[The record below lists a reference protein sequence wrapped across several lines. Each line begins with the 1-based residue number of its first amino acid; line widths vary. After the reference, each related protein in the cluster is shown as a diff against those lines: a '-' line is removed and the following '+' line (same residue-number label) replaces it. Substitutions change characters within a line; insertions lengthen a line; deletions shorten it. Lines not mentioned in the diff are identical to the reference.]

1 MNHVIQVSVDELGHI
16 VIPAD
21 VHEQL
26 HLAPGMTL
34 VVEEG
39 ERGSVRL
46 RIQSKPTVLV
56 EKGGL
61 LVARVTA
68 LSSLD
73 NIARHE
79 RDRRIF
85 DLLQRAGL

>member
-1 MNHVIQVSVDELGHI
+1 MNRVIQVSVDELGRI
-16 VIPAD
+16 VIPATL
-21 VHEQL
+21 HEQL

-34 VVEEG
+34 VVEKG
-39 ERGSVRL
+39 EQGGMRL
-46 RIQSKPTVLV
+46 RIQSKPTVLA

-68 LSSLD
+68 LSNLA
-73 NIARHE
+73 NVTRHE

-85 DLLQRAGL
+85 DLLQRAD

>member
-1 MNHVIQVSVDELGHI
+1 MNHVIQVSVDELGRI
-16 VIPAD
+16 VIPAAL
-21 VHEQL
+21 HERL

-34 VVEEG
+34 VVEKG
-39 ERGSVRL
+39 EQGGVRL

-56 EKGGL
+56 EKEGL

-68 LSSLD
+68 LSNLA
-73 NIARHE
+73 NVTRHE

-85 DLLQRAGL
+85 DLLQRVGL